1 MHLNFRIA
9 LSMTVSC
16 SVAATF
22 KSYSDRNGLLIANS
36 QILSLTY
43 ALRVVAKKGR
53 LHRLYE
59 SHFYAFTNDVLEKV

>member
-22 KSYSDRNGLLIANS
+22 KSYLDRNGLLIANS

-43 ALRVVAKKGR
+43 ALRVVAKKVVYIDYMRVTSIR
-53 LHRLYE
+53 LQM
-59 SHFYAFTNDVLEKV
+59 TC